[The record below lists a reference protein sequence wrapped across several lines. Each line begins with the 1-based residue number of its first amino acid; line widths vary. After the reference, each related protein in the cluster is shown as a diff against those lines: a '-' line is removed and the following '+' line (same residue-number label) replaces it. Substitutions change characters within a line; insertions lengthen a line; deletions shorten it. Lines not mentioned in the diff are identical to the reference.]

1 MTQCNSLNT
10 VSTQHKVNKS
20 TTLKFFFL
28 TYFLIWNIFSNVNIP
43 EQSSLCHGPT
53 LPSIAK
59 LLFSPMEPVFTPS
72 KLMKWFINSSLW
84 SVTCVYLETCV
95 PSAQWWYK
103 PRYMILLFLCYT
115 HATHATYAL
124 IVVVVK
130 LLFKTYKRGKNSFL
144 LIFSRSAVK
153 IIEIFRTSCSFF
165 KIAHWGRGRRSWP
178 NCHGRTLSYYTH
190 NDNSHRME
198 VI

>member
-1 MTQCNSLNT
+1 MGPPYHRLQNS
-10 VSTQHKVNKS
+10 
-20 TTLKFFFL
+20 F
-28 TYFLIWNIFSNVNIP
+28 
-43 EQSSLCHGPT
+43 
-53 LPSIAK
+53 
-59 LLFSPMEPVFTPS
+59 FSPMEPVFTPS

-165 KIAHWGRGRRSWP
+165 KIAHLGRGRRSWP

-190 NDNSHRME
+190 NDNSHRVANPNVCSPIYLLWIIFYKNKCVFCLPQSLYRVKYE
-198 VI
+198 FQIYAIIVH

>member
-1 MTQCNSLNT
+1 MSIFQSNLPYAMGPPYHRL
-10 VSTQHKVNKS
+10 QKS
-20 TTLKFFFL
+20 F
-28 TYFLIWNIFSNVNIP
+28 
-43 EQSSLCHGPT
+43 
-53 LPSIAK
+53 
-59 LLFSPMEPVFTPS
+59 FSPMEPVFTPS
-72 KLMKWFINSSLW
+72 KLMKWFTNSSLW

-115 HATHATYAL
+115 HATHAAYAL
-124 IVVVVK
+124 LVVVVK

-153 IIEIFRTSCSFF
+153 IIEIFRTSCSSF